1 MTTSHSSP
9 DMLAYYAAR
18 APIYDAVYRRPER
31 QDDIAFFQRHIPE
44 RLAGRRVLELA
55 CGTGYW
61 TPGIAAKALSVVA
74 TDANTEPMAF
84 ARLRPGAE
92 NVVFRQAD
100 VYALPDDLGRF
111 DAAFAGLWFSHV
123 PVEARLDFLNGL
135 HRHLLPGAR
144 VLLLDN
150 TTAQCRDLPI
160 AETDAQG
167 DTYQHR
173 PLPDGSVHRVLK
185 NFPDEAELRAL
196 VAPVADGV
204 QFMAREHFWLLDYQ
218 LKPAASHSAG

>member
-1 MTTSHSSP
+1 MSTHTSP

-18 APIYDAVYRRPER
+18 APIYDAVYMRAER
-31 QDDIAFFQRHIPE
+31 QDDIAFFQSHIP
-44 RLAGRRVLELA
+44 RQLAGRRVLELA

-61 TPGIAAKALSVVA
+61 TPGIAARAQSVVA
-74 TDANTEPMAF
+74 TDANEEPMAF

-92 NVVFRQAD
+92 NVDFRLAD
-100 VYALPDDLGRF
+100 VYALPQDLGHF

-123 PVEARLDFLNGL
+123 PVEARRDFLAGL

-150 TTAQCRDLPI
+150 TTAQCRELPI
-160 AETDAQG
+160 AETDALG
-167 DTYQHR
+167 NTYQHR

-185 NFPDEAELRAL
+185 NFPDETELRAL
-196 VAPVADGV
+196 VAPLAQAVHHI
-204 QFMAREHFWLLDYQ
+204 QREHFWLLSYE
-218 LKPAASHSAG
+218 LPG

>member
-1 MTTSHSSP
+1 MTPHTSS

-18 APIYDAVYRRPER
+18 APIYDAVYMRPER

-61 TPGIAAKALSVVA
+61 TPGIAARALSVVA
-74 TDANTEPMAF
+74 TDANEEPMAF
-84 ARLRPGAE
+84 ARLRPGAQ
-92 NVVFRQAD
+92 NVHFRQAD

-123 PVEARLDFLNGL
+123 PIEARVDFLRGL

-150 TTAQCRDLPI
+150 TALQCRELPI
-160 AETDAQG
+160 AETDALG
-167 DTYQHR
+167 NTYQHR
-173 PLPDGSVHRVLK
+173 PLPEGSVHRVLK

-196 VAPVADGV
+196 LAPMADAV
-204 QFMAREHFWLLDYQ
+204 QFISRAHFWLLEYQ
-218 LKPAASHSAG
+218 LAPAATDERRG

>member
-1 MTTSHSSP
+1 MTAHTSP

-18 APIYDAVYRRPER
+18 APIYDAVYMRPER

-44 RLAGRRVLELA
+44 RLAGRRVLEVA

-61 TPGIAAKALSVVA
+61 TPGIAARAQSMVA
-74 TDANTEPMAF
+74 TDANEEPMAF
-84 ARLRPGAE
+84 ARLRPGAHK
-92 NVVFRQAD
+92 VHFRQAN
-100 VYALPDDLGRF
+100 VYSLPDDLGRF

-123 PVEARLDFLNGL
+123 PIEARADFLAGL

-150 TTAQCRDLPI
+150 TAIQCRELPI
-160 AETDAQG
+160 AETDTQG
-167 DTYQHR
+167 NTYQHR

-185 NFPDEAELRAL
+185 NFPNEAELRAL
-196 VAPVADGV
+196 LPAGCEQVHFLQGD
-204 QFMAREHFWLLDYQ
+204 HFWLLEYQ
-218 LKPAASHSAG
+218 LGVAVAG

>member
-1 MTTSHSSP
+1 MTPHTSP

-18 APIYDAVYRRPER
+18 APIYDAVYMRPER

-44 RLAGRRVLELA
+44 RLAGRRVLEVA

-61 TPGIAAKALSVVA
+61 TPGIAASALSVVA
-74 TDANTEPMAF
+74 TDVNNEPMAF
-84 ARLRPGAE
+84 ARLRPGVE
-92 NVVFRQAD
+92 RVRFRQAD

-135 HRHLLPGAR
+135 HRLLLPGAR

-150 TTAQCRDLPI
+150 TTAQCRELPI
-160 AETDAQG
+160 AETDALG
-167 DTYQHR
+167 NTYQHR

-196 VAPVADGV
+196 LSPLAREVRHTE
-204 QFMAREHFWLLDYQ
+204 REHFWLLEYE
-218 LKPAASHSAG
+218 LAR

>member
-1 MTTSHSSP
+1 MTSHISP

-31 QDDIAFFQRHIPE
+31 QDEIAFFQRHIPD

-61 TPGIAAKALSVVA
+61 TPGIAASALSVVA
-74 TDANTEPMAF
+74 TDANPEPMAF

-92 NVVFRQAD
+92 KVHFRQAD
-100 VYALPDDLGRF
+100 VYALPDDLGDF

-135 HRHLLPGAR
+135 HRRLLPGAR

-160 AETDAQG
+160 AETDALG
-167 DTYQHR
+167 NTYQHR

-185 NFPDEAELRAL
+185 NFPDEAELRGL
-196 VAPVADGV
+196 LAPWARDLR
-204 QFMAREHFWLLDYQ
+204 QIQREHFWLLEYT
-218 LKPAASHSAG
+218 LGA

>member
-1 MTTSHSSP
+1 MTAHTSP

-18 APIYDAVYRRPER
+18 APMYDAVYRRPER
-31 QDDIAFFQRHIPE
+31 QDDIAFFQRHIPQ

-61 TPGIAAKALSVVA
+61 TPGIAATALSVLA
-74 TDANTEPMAF
+74 TDANEEPMAL

-92 NVVFRQAD
+92 NVFFRQAD
-100 VYALPDDLGRF
+100 VYALPDDLGHF

-123 PVEARLDFLNGL
+123 PIEARADFLRGL
-135 HRHLLPGAR
+135 HQRLEPGAR

-150 TTAQCRDLPI
+150 TTAQCRELPI

-167 DTYQHR
+167 NTYQHR

-185 NFPDEAELRAL
+185 NFPDEAELRGL
-196 VAPVADGV
+196 LAPVAHELRYI
-204 QFMAREHFWLLDYQ
+204 QREHFWLL
-218 LKPAASHSAG
+218 

>member
-1 MTTSHSSP
+1 MSTHTSP

-18 APIYDAVYRRPER
+18 APIYDAVYMRPER

-44 RLAGRRVLELA
+44 RLAGRRVLEVA

-61 TPGIAAKALSVVA
+61 TPGIAARAQSVVA
-74 TDANTEPMAF
+74 TDANEEPMAF
-84 ARLRPGAE
+84 ARLRPGAHE
-92 NVVFRQAD
+92 VHFRQAN
-100 VYALPDDLGRF
+100 VYSLPDDLGRF

-123 PVEARLDFLNGL
+123 PIEVRLDFLAGL

-150 TTAQCRDLPI
+150 TAIQCRELPI
-160 AETDAQG
+160 VETDTQG
-167 DTYQHR
+167 NTFQHR

-185 NFPDEAELRAL
+185 NFPGEAELRAL

-218 LKPAASHSAG
+218 LKPAASHSVG